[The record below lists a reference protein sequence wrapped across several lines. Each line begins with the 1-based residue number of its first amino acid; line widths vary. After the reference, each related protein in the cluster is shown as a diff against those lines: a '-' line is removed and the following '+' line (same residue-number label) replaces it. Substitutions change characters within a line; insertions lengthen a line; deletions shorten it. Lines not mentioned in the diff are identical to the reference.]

1 MYCTAPGHTGS
12 PGAPGSLAPAPGE
25 PAPRTVSQPDTSDSH
40 TSDNDRLV
48 WRRAHP
54 GHRGSTEAAAEA
66 EETQGDEPPSE
77 TASG

>member
-25 PAPRTVSQPDTSDSH
+25 PAPRTVSQPETSD
-40 TSDNDRLV
+40 TSDNDRV
-48 WRRAHP
+48 VGRRAHP

-66 EETQGDEPPSE
+66 EETQGDESPSE
-77 TASG
+77 TSTG